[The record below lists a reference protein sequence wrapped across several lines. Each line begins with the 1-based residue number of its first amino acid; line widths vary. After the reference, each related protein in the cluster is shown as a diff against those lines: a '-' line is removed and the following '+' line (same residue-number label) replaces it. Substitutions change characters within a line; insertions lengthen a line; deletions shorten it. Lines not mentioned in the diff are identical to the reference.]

1 MLIIVVIVGTFEV
14 GASRTLWIV
23 APKRI
28 VSDID
33 FPRMG
38 VIFLEKL
45 VSLYTDIGSASVL
58 NQDLIVLNFLGSM
71 VDAKDVRAS

>member
-1 MLIIVVIVGTFEV
+1 M
-14 GASRTLWIV
+14 GASRTLCIV